1 MYLSAILFVGVCIV
15 QLPQEALTGEKGIF
29 SNFTETSNFKG
40 LIFILMACFTSA
52 FAGVY
57 FEKLLKTS
65 KTSVWI
71 RNIQLGMYSFLFG
84 GIGSY
89 YYDQEAISE
98 HGFLQVSKYL
108 ESSDKIFQFEKQ
120 LKTAFATPYD

>member
-1 MYLSAILFVGVCIV
+1 MWNVLAILFLGVCIV
-15 QLPQEALTGEKGIF
+15 QLPQEALTGEKGLL
-29 SNFTETSNFKG
+29 SSFTETSNFKG
-40 LIFILMACFTSA
+40 LVFIILACFTSA

-71 RNIQLGMYSFLFG
+71 RNIQLGMYSFVFG

-89 YYDQEAISE
+89 YYDREAIVKD
-98 HGFLQVSKYL
+98 GFFQVSNHFHSWYII
-108 ESSDKIFQFEKQ
+108 SQPCMQ
-120 LKTAFATPYD
+120 V